1 MEGLPIV
8 YRNHIEEVAMADLE
22 VAVVWLG
29 LNFIVSGF
37 GAYCGLYLKQM
48 GHSFATQEDIN
59 RLVDQVRSVKK
70 ATQVIEA
77 KISTEVWDRQKLWEL
92 KRDVLF
98 EATRRVGEIEEL
110 LNTLNSILQ
119 VELKEPKAGNLAW
132 MEMKIGNN
140 KKWSKALAHFDETK
154 LFIEVTCEK
163 ETKEAF
169 DSYGKLGVE
178 LATAINKRTA
188 DAYEKYFP
196 ELIVKHCAVRTAVR
210 NELGAEPGHAAL
222 TSQSSES
229 LADSSP
235 VPLSLARA

>member
-1 MEGLPIV
+1 MCIK
-8 YRNHIEEVAMADLE
+8 EVAMADLE

-37 GAYCGLYLKQM
+37 GAYCGLYLRQM
-48 GHSFATQEDIN
+48 GHSLATQEDTN
-59 RLVDQVRSVKK
+59 KLLDQMRAVKK
-70 ATQVIEA
+70 STQVIEA
-77 KISTEVWDRQKLWEL
+77 KISTEVWDKQKLWEL

-119 VELKEPKAGNLAW
+119 IELKEPKEGNLAW

-140 KKWSKALAHFDETK
+140 KKWSKTLAHFDETK

-169 DSYGKLGVE
+169 DSYGKLGLE

-188 DAYEKYFP
+188 DAYQKYFP

-210 NELGAEPGHAAL
+210 NELGADPGHSAL
-222 TSQSSES
+222 TFQSNKS
-229 LADSSP
+229 LETLSP
-235 VPLSLARA
+235 VPLSLEVIL

>member
-1 MEGLPIV
+1 
-8 YRNHIEEVAMADLE
+8 MADLE
-22 VAVVWLG
+22 VAAVWLG

-59 RLVDQVRSVKK
+59 KLIDQVRAVKK

-77 KISTEVWDRQKLWEL
+77 KISTEVWDKQKLWEL

-110 LNTLNSILQ
+110 LNALNSILQ
-119 VELKEPKAGNLAW
+119 AELKEPKEGNLAW
-132 MEMKIGNN
+132 MEMKIANN

-154 LFIEVTCEK
+154 LFIEVTCAK

-169 DSYGKLGVE
+169 DSYGRLGLE
-178 LATAINKRTA
+178 LATVINRRTG
-188 DAYEKYFP
+188 DAYQKYFP
-196 ELIVKHCAVRTAVR
+196 ELIVKHCAIRTAVR
-210 NELGAEPGHAAL
+210 NELGAEPAHTAP
-222 TSQSSES
+222 TSQSNES
-229 LADSSP
+229 LGAPNP
-235 VPLSLARA
+235 VPPSLARA

>member
-1 MEGLPIV
+1 
-8 YRNHIEEVAMADLE
+8 MADLE

-37 GAYCGLYLKQM
+37 GAYCGLYLKQIR
-48 GHSFATQEDIN
+48 HSFATQDDIN
-59 RLVDQVRSVKK
+59 KLIDQMRAVKK

-119 VELKEPKAGNLAW
+119 VELKEPKEGNLAW

-154 LFIEVTCEK
+154 LFIEVTCGK

-169 DSYGKLGVE
+169 DSYGKLGLE

-188 DAYEKYFP
+188 DAYQKYFP
-196 ELIVKHCAVRTAVR
+196 ELIVKHRAVRTAVR
-210 NELGAEPGHAAL
+210 TELGAEPGHTAL
-222 TSQSSES
+222 TSQSDES
-229 LADSSP
+229 LGAPSP
-235 VPLSLARA
+235 VPRALVLARP